1 MKKLIVLAGLPGSGK
16 STYIKNNYNKENCY
30 HFDSDE
36 TRRKMFGTYLYFP
49 KDMYDI
55 YNTMIDDA
63 NKKYDELI
71 SQGEDDFIM
80 IMDSTFLDNKR
91 RMHYYNRLRKFDEY
105 ELVMFITK
113 DINFNLANNKKRIK
127 DKWVPEDVIFKMVD
141 QYEEPSE
148 EVKKVF
154 KITRI
159 YIPEEA

>member
-16 STYIKNNYNKENCY
+16 STYVFNNFNNENCY

-36 TRRKMFGTYLYFP
+36 TRRKMYGTYLHFP

-63 NKKYDELI
+63 NKKYDELV
-71 SQGEDDFIM
+71 SNNQDDFTM

-91 RMHYYNRLRKFDEY
+91 RMHYYKNLRKFDYY
-105 ELVMFITK
+105 ELIMFITR

-127 DKWVPEDVIFKMVD
+127 EKWVPENVIFDMVK
-141 QYEEPSE
+141 QYEEPND
-148 EVKKVF
+148 EVKEVYD
-154 KITRI
+154 KITKV
-159 YIPEEA
+159 YVG

>member
-1 MKKLIVLAGLPGSGK
+1 
-16 STYIKNNYNKENCY
+16 
-30 HFDSDE
+30 
-36 TRRKMFGTYLYFP
+36 
-49 KDMYDI
+49 
-55 YNTMIDDA
+55 MIDDA